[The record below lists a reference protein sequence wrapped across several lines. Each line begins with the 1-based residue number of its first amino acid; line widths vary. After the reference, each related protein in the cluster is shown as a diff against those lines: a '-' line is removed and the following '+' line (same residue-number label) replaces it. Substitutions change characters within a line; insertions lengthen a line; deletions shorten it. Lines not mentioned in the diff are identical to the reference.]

1 MRTNLKTIKVTA
13 WFSLLL
19 VVITYLISIK
29 GVFGESELKWLPD
42 TFLLAVFGGTFASML
57 VVLICE
63 IAKYIQNRES
73 TETFLFSHLYFL
85 YGQLYVI
92 KKNIEFM
99 SAKEDRVHKDALSQL
114 IANSEAEMNAIFFTD
129 YFPYRKNNAILSEK
143 ISYNTNAYPI
153 IQQFLQNCRLLQIA
167 VLTDKITIT
176 QHEMGI
182 NVGTDDNASK
192 VLAKLL
198 DQIKEPLSLLDDLLT
213 TIDQLCHERYN
224 WVQIKD
230 DVIKRIPDNQTD
242 ALEQFLEKK

>member
-1 MRTNLKTIKVTA
+1 MLYLKQFTHK
-13 WFSLLL
+13 
-19 VVITYLISIK
+19 
-29 GVFGESELKWLPD
+29 FGLD
-42 TFLLAVFGGTFASML
+42 
-57 VVLICE
+57 C
-63 IAKYIQNRES
+63 
-73 TETFLFSHLYFL
+73 
-85 YGQLYVI
+85 
-92 KKNIEFM
+92 
-99 SAKEDRVHKDALSQL
+99 AKEDRVHKDALSQL

-182 NVGTDDNASK
+182 NVGTDDNAIN

-198 DQIKEPLSLLDDLLT
+198 DQIQEPLSLLDDLLT
-213 TIDQLCHERYN
+213 RIDQLCHERYN

-242 ALEQFLEKK
+242 ALEHFLEKK